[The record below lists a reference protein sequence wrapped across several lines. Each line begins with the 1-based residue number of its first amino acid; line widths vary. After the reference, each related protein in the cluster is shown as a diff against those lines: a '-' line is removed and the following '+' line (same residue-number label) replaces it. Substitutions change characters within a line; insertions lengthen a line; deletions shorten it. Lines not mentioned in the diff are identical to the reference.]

1 MAEQLSARALVRQLA
16 VAAVLVLSALGWQ
29 ASSALAAA
37 ADNFASAGAIS
48 GKELVQGAVGSTK
61 TATKEAGEPNHA
73 GFPGGGSVWYSLT
86 LAQTQI
92 VEMGTCGGFD
102 ALLGVYTGTAVN
114 ALTEVASNDEN
125 PLAATGCGPTDSGVR
140 LTMNAGTKY
149 MIAVDR
155 KTEPGGSFQLQ
166 IHRVPLNDDFAAATV
181 MSSALPVSKSV
192 ENWIATKEAG
202 EPEHGGQTGGGSAWY
217 AWTAPSTEVVQVTTC
232 TGEGLDTLLG
242 VYTGGAVSELTEVA
256 GNDDA
261 GGLCAK
267 ESQVEFEAIEG
278 TTYMIA
284 VDTKAARGFINVRVQ

>member
-1 MAEQLSARALVRQLA
+1 MAKQTPRSLIRQVA
-16 VAAVLVLSALGWQ
+16 VAAVLALSVLGSQ
-29 ASSALAAA
+29 ATSALAAA
-37 ADNFASAGAIS
+37 ADNFASAGAIT
-48 GKELVQGAVGSTK
+48 GKELAQGSAVGSTK

-73 GFPGGGSVWYSLT
+73 GFPGGGSVWFSLT

-92 VEMGTCGGFD
+92 VELGTCGGFD

-114 ALTEVASNDEN
+114 ALTEVAGNDEN
-125 PLAATGCGPTDSGVR
+125 PLLATGCGPTDSGVR

-166 IHRVPLNDDFAAATV
+166 INRVPLNDDFAAATLL
-181 MSSALPVSKSV
+181 SSLLPVSGRV
-192 ENWIATKEAG
+192 DNRIATKETG
-202 EPEHGGQTGGGSAWY
+202 EPEHAGQPGGGSAWY
-217 AWTAPSTEVVQVTTC
+217 AWTAPNTEVVQVTTC

-242 VYTGGAVSELTEVA
+242 VYTGSAVNELTEVA
-256 GNDDA
+256 SNDDA
-261 GGLCAK
+261 GGLCWA

-284 VDTKAARGFINVRVQ
+284 VDTKNARGSINVRVQ